1 MDQQSRGPIRN
12 AAPCY
17 SQLSSL
23 ISSGQGLPLPVSSS
37 DLRLN
42 RKTPPVLQ
50 YQVIGSDGLG
60 DLLWRDNSGDLAVW
74 LMNSATVMSS
84 ARRSGSR
91 HDWSL
96 PRTLAQ

>member
-17 SQLSSL
+17 SKLSSL

-50 YQVIGSDGLG
+50 
-60 DLLWRDNSGDLAVW
+60 
-74 LMNSATVMSS
+74 
-84 ARRSGSR
+84 
-91 HDWSL
+91 
-96 PRTLAQ
+96 